1 MRVRILVNPKAG
13 GGAAL
18 RRLPSVLGALEQAGV
33 SADSAQTQAP
43 GDAPRLVREA
53 SRDGIDCLAVMGGD
67 GTMNEVCQAYLDDQG
82 QPIRGPD
89 LAIVPAGTGGDFR
102 RTFGLGTS
110 DAEAVTRLIA
120 SPPRPVDLGVLHFHD
135 AEGRPRIRA
144 FLNIASFGLGGLT
157 DQLVNSGPKWLGGKA
172 AFFLGTLRA
181 MALYRPQPVRLVV
194 DGTPFLEAPVLNV
207 ALANGRYFGGGMMVA
222 PDASPTDGLLD
233 VVAFHDMTKTQSLLF
248 TQDIYRGTHIGK
260 KGVAS
265 IRGSEVRA
273 EPLQSTDR
281 VLIDL
286 DGETPGR
293 LPLSAGIL
301 PGAVRIRI

>member
-13 GGAAL
+13 GGTAL
-18 RRLPSVLGALEQAGV
+18 RRLPIVLAALERAGV
-33 SADSAQTQAP
+33 SADSAETQAP
-43 GDAPRLVREA
+43 GDAPRIVREA
-53 SRDGIDCLAVMGGD
+53 TREGIDCLAVMGGD
-67 GTMNEVCQAYLDDQG
+67 GTMNEVCQAYVDADG
-82 QPIRGPD
+82 QPLRGPD
-89 LAIVPAGTGGDFR
+89 LAVIPAGTGGDFR
-102 RTFGLGTS
+102 RTFGLGSS

-120 SPPRPVDLGVLHFHD
+120 SPPRPVDLGVLRFHD
-135 AEGRPRIRA
+135 DEGRPAQRA

-157 DQLVNSGPKWLGGKA
+157 DRLVNSGPKWLGGKA

-181 MALYRPQPVRLVV
+181 MAVYRSQPVRIVV
-194 DGTPFLEAPVLNV
+194 DGQLFLEAAVLNV

-233 VVAFHDMTKTQSLLF
+233 VVAFHDMSNTRSLLF

-260 KGVAS
+260 QGVAS

-293 LPLSAGIL
+293 LPLAASLL
-301 PGAVRIRI
+301 PAAIRLRI